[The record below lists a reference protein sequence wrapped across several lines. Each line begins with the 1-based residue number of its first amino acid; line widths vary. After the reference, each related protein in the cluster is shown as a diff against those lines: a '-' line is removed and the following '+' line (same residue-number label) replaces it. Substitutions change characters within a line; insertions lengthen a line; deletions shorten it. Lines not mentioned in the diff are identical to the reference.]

1 MLSLI
6 LLQWLFSSGDSP
18 LQPPKWLRGKGGD
31 KCLNRITPVHSVPVC
46 HLQGE
51 CVALGRLAHQALL
64 FAFLELPEILLN
76 QESGVELPNSH
87 LVIWKGALPKRK
99 VKKKGETGSSKQKH
113 QAPQRFSATYDT
125 STQVNEGRDCS
136 TVRALCKQ
144 PGSEV
149 NVVFG

>member
-1 MLSLI
+1 M
-6 LLQWLFSSGDSP
+6 
-18 LQPPKWLRGKGGD
+18 QPPQGLIGKGGV

-87 LVIWKGALPKRK
+87 LIIWKGVFPGG
-99 VKKKGETGSSKQKH
+99 KKKEKESIS
-113 QAPQRFSATYDT
+113 F
-125 STQVNEGRDCS
+125 
-136 TVRALCKQ
+136 
-144 PGSEV
+144 
-149 NVVFG
+149 